1 MSDGFA
7 LIVSAIRVWHNQGY
21 SKAAVLTLLICDILH
36 NLADEVKYIWRSKW
50 TFVKTMYLLARYYG
64 VALDANEWASNSCL
78 YPKMAINGISLHTQ
92 AFFTILPKGSPL
104 TPRKFCRRYIRVI
117 SMLGDVYFVI
127 IDIICIIRVYALW
140 ERSNKAYALHISSQ
154 PVEIALAFYAS
165 WHATEFKGAPNP
177 PKNEL
182 SDRYGCGF
190 LLAPFTGSSAL
201 VIYIASC
208 NYPALFFVLSVIR
221 IRYHLRG
228 GLEAPKSGLWKGS
241 SYASPMARAFM
252 KDGALGFLHN
262 QTDCTHALSVIH
274 SLCASM
280 NFYRDGFYFPPT
292 WPWQYAV
299 SSYAGSRLILSLRRA
314 EAPSRQTEDGGTL
327 PLRFA
332 PRRQNEAYTGEIGSA

>member
-7 LIVSAIRVWHNQGY
+7 LIESAIRVWHNQGY

-64 VALDANEWASNSCL
+64 VAL
-78 YPKMAINGISLHTQ
+78 MAINGISLHTRH
-92 AFFTILPKGSPL
+92 ANTGNS
-104 TPRKFCRRYIRVI
+104 CRRYIRVT

-127 IDIICIIRVYALW
+127 IDIVCIIRVYALW
-140 ERSNKAYALHISSQ
+140 ERSNKVLALFSSLCT
-154 PVEIALAFYAS
+154 VEIALAFYAS
-165 WHATEFKGAPNP
+165 WRATEFKGAPNP

-190 LLAPFTGSSAL
+190 LLAPFTGSSAM
-201 VIYIASC
+201 VIYIASWSVPPRLS

-252 KDGALGFLHN
+252 KDGALGFLQSVIIQSTN

-299 SSYAGSRLILSLRRA
+299 SSYAVCREALSSSREKML
-314 EAPSRQTEDGGTL
+314 T
-327 PLRFA
+327 
-332 PRRQNEAYTGEIGSA
+332 